1 MKRERLTRAQRKEQ
15 TLERLLEAARTMFVK
30 KGFAATSVEDIAGA
44 AGYTRGAFYSNFDGK
59 PELLLEL
66 MRRDHDRAQTNLRA
80 MMEEGG
86 TREQIKARAT
96 TYYSRHFLD
105 YDGFPL
111 WVEAT
116 LLACRDAGFQKR
128 LNAFRHERLDH
139 VSACIRALS
148 ERDGRQVLLQADA
161 LALGVLSLSDGMQLS
176 RMCDP
181 QMMSNEVMQTVIAGF
196 FSCVLMRQSEEM
208 RRADHRA
215 SVSDGGG
222 GRPMPTVRA
231 GNIHD

>member
-30 KGFAATSVEDIAGA
+30 KGLAATSVEDIAGA

-59 PELLLEL
+59 SELLLEL

-96 TYYSRHFLD
+96 AYYSRHFLD
-105 YDGFPL
+105 CDGFPL

-128 LNAFRHERLDH
+128 FNAFRQEKLDQ
-139 VSACIRALS
+139 VGAYIRTFW
-148 ERDGRQVLLQADA
+148 ERDGRPLPLQADA
-161 LALGVLSLSDGMQLS
+161 LALGLVSLRDGMQLF

-181 QMMSNEVMQTVIAGF
+181 QMVSDEAMQTVIAGF
-196 FSCVLMRQSEEM
+196 FSCVMMWQSEDM

-215 SVSDGGG
+215 GVSDRGG
-222 GRPMPTVRA
+222 GRRMPTVRA